1 MKERKRLKLPR
12 TVRLTSGVQFAH
24 VREHGRA
31 YRGEFMT
38 LAVADSPKEETA
50 RIGVIT
56 SKRVG
61 DAVVR
66 NRVRR
71 RLRELFRTNQHQV
84 RSGVW
89 IVTIAR
95 AAAVHASF
103 AALQAEWL
111 RLAQRASILRA

>member
-1 MKERKRLKLPR
+1 MAERQRLKLR
-12 TVRLTSGVQFAH
+12 RVRRLTADAEFAH

-38 LAVADSPKEETA
+38 FAVADLAGKEAA

-61 DAVVR
+61 NAVIR

-71 RLRELFRTNQHQV
+71 RVRELFRTNQRQV
-84 RSGVW
+84 RPGVW

-95 AAAVHASF
+95 AAAARASF
-103 AALQAEWL
+103 GALQAEWL
-111 RLAQRASILRA
+111 RLARRASILRA